1 MGKALHPLNPLLT
14 TKTLATRAKR
24 TQAAAVMMAM
34 MVTKLPS
41 VKKTL
46 LRLILQSRNFRNTR
60 PFVAIRVHLYIH
72 GIVTFA

>member
-46 LRLILQSRNFRNTR
+46 LRLILQSRNF
-60 PFVAIRVHLYIH
+60 
-72 GIVTFA
+72 